1 MLRGRHRGLPVA
13 IDRAVMLP
21 FEFRGDSQDTF
32 EDGYGDD
39 ITDENLTSQSSDN
52 TSQHHRDNLD
62 GSDGNAQATDPS
74 YTQAQARL
82 ESLFDRERSPVR
94 GRDAAPKRVSIH
106 ADTLRDLESRMN
118 NLADDQARRGGLT
131 MTS

>member
-13 IDRAVMLP
+13 IDRADMLP
-21 FEFRGDSQDTF
+21 FEFRGDSLDTF

-52 TSQHHRDNLD
+52 TSQHHRDNLE
-62 GSDGNAQATDPS
+62 GNDGNAQATDPS

-118 NLADDQARRGGLT
+118 NLADEQARRGGLT
-131 MTS
+131 TTS